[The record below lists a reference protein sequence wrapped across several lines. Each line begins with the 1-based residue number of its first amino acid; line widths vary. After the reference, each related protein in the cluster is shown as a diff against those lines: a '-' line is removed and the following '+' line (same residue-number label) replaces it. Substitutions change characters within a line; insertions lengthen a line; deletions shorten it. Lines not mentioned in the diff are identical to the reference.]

1 MRHGV
6 PASPRESAGRLA
18 ARLAHD
24 VGKYLART
32 ARNVD
37 DESWTPELAAMLCRD
52 LFALDGGRASAVFAV
67 HARAIEELV
76 GPRPCARERVRA
88 LLAQIDALED
98 SVRRN
103 ELPALVRAARLS
115 LAVQAALREFARNL
129 SKEAP

>member
-1 MRHGV
+1 MRRGV

-24 VGKYLART
+24 VGKHLART

-67 HARAIEELV
+67 HTRAIEELV
-76 GPRPCARERVRA
+76 GPRPALERVRA
-88 LLAQIDALED
+88 LLAEIDALEI
-98 SVRRN
+98 SVRRS
-103 ELPALVRAARLS
+103 ELPALVRAARMS
-115 LAVQAALREFARNL
+115 LAVEIALREFARNL